1 MPNEIVR
8 PEAQVTVFG
17 VQARAHNVVQNT
29 EYEVDESYEVTLVEE
44 PHAPTP

>member
-29 EYEVDESYEVTLVEE
+29 ETRRILNQEIAVFGR
-44 PHAPTP
+44 PI